1 MWVVFLF
8 WSSDYIFSN
17 FEIFELFEVRRVRK
31 CVFLVKLVMKIF
43 FVEIVQQK
51 SRRDEI
57 LQAGA

>member
-17 FEIFELFEVRRVRK
+17 FELFELRRVRK